1 MTRCLVTLGL
11 SLVMAAPAIGQS
23 PGDEGPGFGS
33 NRAQRQRQAPQD
45 EEPSD
50 DAADTGRER
59 RDRGE
64 RGQGEERGD
73 RGGFGGF
80 RRPNPMFEAID
91 INGDGSINN
100 AELKKAIAALKKLDA
115 DGDGNITLAEA
126 SPQGGPGFRG
136 GFGGFGGG
144 PGGGGDP
151 AQMVDGMI
159 QNLDRNRDG
168 QIGLDEVDERSLGM
182 LSRFRDVNN
191 DGKLNREELM
201 AGMEQMRQQF
211 GGGFGGG
218 RGGFGGGGFGGG
230 GFDPRQMTER
240 MMAND
245 QNGDGKLQPEEV
257 PEQFRGML
265 RGADQNEDGTI
276 DARELEESTR
286 RMGERFGRGGFGG
299 GRGGFGRGEDE
310 GGEEG
315 ERRGRRRPEAE
326 E

>member
-1 MTRCLVTLGL
+1 LDCAWHWELRLRLRL
-11 SLVMAAPAIGQS
+11 QRREAAEET
-23 PGDEGPGFGS
+23 DEQGADES
-33 NRAQRQRQAPQD
+33 AEEERAP
-45 EEPSD
+45 
-50 DAADTGRER
+50 R

-64 RGQGEERGD
+64 RGERGQGDD
-73 RGGFGGF
+73 RGGREGFGGF

-91 INGDGSINN
+91 VNGDGTINN
-100 AELKKAIAALKKLDA
+100 AELRKAIAALRKLDA

-126 SPQGGPGFRG
+126 TPQGGPGFRG
-136 GFGGFGGG
+136 GPF
-144 PGGGGDP
+144 GGGGDP

-182 LSRFRDVNN
+182 LSRFRDVNG
-191 DGKLNREELM
+191 DGKLSREELM

-218 RGGFGGGGFGGG
+218 RGGFGGGGF
-230 GFDPRQMTER
+230 DPQQMTER

-245 QNGDGKLQPEEV
+245 QNGDGKLQADEV

-265 RGADQNEDGTI
+265 RGADQNEDGAI
-276 DARELEESTR
+276 DARELAESTR
-286 RMGERFGRGGFGG
+286 RMGERFGRGGFGRG
-299 GRGGFGRGEDE
+299 GREGQEGGFGRGEE
-310 GGEEG
+310 GGEDG